1 MFDITMGVPEMKE
14 FWDNLKKRVKDE
26 CASKSDKKLY
36 KKLGK
41 AFYHLSIDP
50 YYPSLNT
57 HEITELSKRYGE
69 RVWQSYLENNTP
81 AAGRIYWVYGP
92 NKNDITIIGLEPH
105 PNTKSNSYKK
115 IRLSKMDVD
124 DNK

>member
-14 FWDNLKKRVKDE
+14 FWDDLKKRVKN
-26 CASKSDKKLY
+26 
-36 KKLGK
+36 
-41 AFYHLSIDP
+41 
-50 YYPSLNT
+50 PSLNT

-92 NKNDITIIGLEPH
+92 NKNDITIIGLELH